1 MRDIQILQQIL
12 SQQCPSIYKKRLSFL
27 MLATETVLDGA
38 ELTLT
43 KLGRAFDCNTT
54 VKHSIKCIDRSLE
67 NHNFHK

>member
-12 SQQCPSIYKKRLSFL
+12 SQQCPSIHKKRLSSL

-43 KLGRAFDCNTT
+43 KIGSALVR
-54 VKHSIKCIDRSLE
+54 KPSPS
-67 NHNFHK
+67 